1 MKTTFVCVAMIA
13 LLFGLGYFATVIFG
27 SGDDDLTEMP
37 QATPEMRKGWAYGF
51 VEHQHDLDK
60 PNLFYTKLQWHE
72 EADIPNVK
80 GGYAMTDVDAFVK
93 LRGVDVGK
101 ALHHAR
107 HRGRPFLWQREE
119 RQRWADT
126 MTYLWN
132 LIDQTHTLRV
142 HNMKHIG
149 TELDGDTYEDGILEA
164 DMEILLG
171 GVWHNLAIMM
181 MQDDMARPIQADG
194 SEWDPG
200 SREYSLLNPNI
211 PK

>member
-1 MKTTFVCVAMIA
+1 MKQNLTYISLSL
-13 LLFGLGYFATVIFG
+13 LLFLAYSCAIFG
-27 SGDDDLTEMP
+27 NGNDDDLTEMS
-37 QATPEMRKGWAYGF
+37 QSTPEMRKGWAYGF
-51 VEHQHDLDK
+51 IEHEHDLDK
-60 PNLFYTKLQWHE
+60 PNLFYTKLQWHT
-72 EADIPNVK
+72 EANIPGIK
-80 GGYAMTDVDAFVK
+80 GGYATTDVDVFVK

-107 HRGRPFLWQREE
+107 HRARPHVWQRKE
-119 RQRWADT
+119 RERWADA
-126 MTYLWN
+126 MTYVWN

-149 TELDGDTYEDGILEA
+149 TTLDGDTYEDGILEA

-194 SEWDPG
+194 SEWDAG

>member
-1 MKTTFVCVAMIA
+1 MKQNLIYVALSFVLILAYSCTA
-13 LLFGLGYFATVIFG
+13 LFGN
-27 SGDDDLTEMP
+27 GDDDLTEMSDT
-37 QATPEMRKGWAYGF
+37 TPEMRKGWAYGF

-107 HRGRPFLWQREE
+107 HRGRPHVWQRKE
-119 RQRWADT
+119 RQRWADA
-126 MTYLWN
+126 MNYVWN
-132 LIDQTHTLRV
+132 LVDQTHTFRV
-142 HNMKHIG
+142 HNMQHVG
-149 TELDGDTYEDGILEA
+149 TTLDGDTYEDGIIEA